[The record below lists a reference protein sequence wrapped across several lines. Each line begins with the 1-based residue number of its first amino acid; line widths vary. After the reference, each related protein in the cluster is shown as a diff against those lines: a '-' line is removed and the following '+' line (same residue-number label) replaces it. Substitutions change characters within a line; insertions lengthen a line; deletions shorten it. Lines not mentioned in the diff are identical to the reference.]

1 MTLWPDESAVR
12 RLELHEARTHA
23 MRRGRA
29 VRELPDG
36 VLLHDE
42 LDPDPFW
49 NRIASV
55 RLPDEPGDFEERL
68 DDLIV
73 LFSTMNRRPHVWASP
88 HYQRPDDLE
97 RRLERNGFVDLGRGF
112 LMALADADAARAA
125 AAADPGAGISVE
137 RLAGDLGGR
146 TESVVAEIALVSA
159 EAFGVERTAE
169 PAIADDVAGLLGR
182 PGFSAYL
189 VRVDGEPA
197 ALAKATTFDGATYL
211 STIGTRP
218 AFRGRR
224 LATLATA
231 RASIDGHAAGSDWV
245 YLGVFEANLAARRVY
260 ERLGFDYVGEAAG
273 DWIL

>member
-112 LMALADADAARAA
+112 LMALADADAVAAFLEREASRAAATADGNRAWVIRDALVAIACGDDDGPRKPDPATLVDVAGRAGVSVRRTAMVGDTPADLEMARAA
-125 AAADPGAGISVE
+125 EAGRAIGVTSGVSSAPELEPHADVVIASIGELTGNEAAA
-137 RLAGDLGGR
+137 R
-146 TESVVAEIALVSA
+146 
-159 EAFGVERTAE
+159 
-169 PAIADDVAGLLGR
+169 
-182 PGFSAYL
+182 
-189 VRVDGEPA
+189 
-197 ALAKATTFDGATYL
+197 
-211 STIGTRP
+211 
-218 AFRGRR
+218 
-224 LATLATA
+224 
-231 RASIDGHAAGSDWV
+231 
-245 YLGVFEANLAARRVY
+245 
-260 ERLGFDYVGEAAG
+260 
-273 DWIL
+273 